1 MQIDQHLQSRG
12 LRRPAW
18 AVALLFV
25 ASPAARAAEAASGEQ
40 IYRAQC
46 EECHGAAGEGVKD
59 KHPKPLAGDKSA
71 AQLRRLI
78 AKTMPE
84 DDPGSLS
91 TVEAEKVAAY
101 VFDTFY
107 SPAARE
113 RNKPPRVELARL
125 TVAQYRNAVADLIG
139 SFRTPGKWDD
149 QRGLQGEYFN
159 SRGFR
164 REKAVVERLDP
175 EVQFDFG
182 TSGPQADKFDPSQF
196 SIRWQGSV
204 LAPETGTYDFI
215 VRTEH
220 AARLWVNDNERPL
233 IDAWVKSGNDLEYR
247 ASIFLLGGRAYPL
260 RLEFSKAKQGVDDSK
275 KNKDKPAP
283 RVQASIALLW
293 KEPQKAP
300 DVIPARNLSPN
311 RFSEVFAVD
320 TPFPPDDRSLGW
332 ERGTTVSKAW
342 DQATTD
348 AAITT
353 AGYVAAH
360 IDEFL
365 GVKSSR
371 RDRLGS
377 GNPAEINLDGAGY
390 TVDPER
396 PRKLREFCRRFIER
410 AFRRPLTD
418 EQQRLY
424 VDHQFNSAQEPETAA
439 RRVVLLT
446 LLSPRF
452 LYREV
457 GGGPDGYDVAS
468 RLAFAL
474 WDSAPDQE
482 LLDAAAAGKLV
493 TREQIASQA
502 ERMLADTRARAK
514 LRGFFL
520 QWLKVDAAPDIAK
533 DSKRFPAFDAAIAS
547 DLRSSLELF
556 LDDIIWSP
564 TSDFRNLLLSEDLYL
579 NGRLA
584 KFYAVDLPPD
594 SRLLAQIITGPALT
608 KFLSAD
614 RPFQKVTLVAGHR
627 AGVLTHPYLMAAFAY
642 TGSSSPIHRGIFLA
656 RGVLGMSLRPPPEAF
671 TPLPE
676 DLHPTLTTRER
687 VTLQTRAQACQSC
700 HAVINPLGFTLEH
713 FDAVGRYRDKDNGKP
728 VDASGTYETRAGK
741 AVTFHE
747 ARDLAIFLA
756 GSSDVYEA
764 FAEQLFHHLVKQP
777 VRAYGQNTLADLRQS
792 FVQNGFNIR
801 KLAVEIATTAAVP
814 PKPKQPGG

>member
-1 MQIDQHLQSRG
+1 
-12 LRRPAW
+12 LRRLAC
-18 AVALLFV
+18 AVLLSLV
-25 ASPAARAAEAASGEQ
+25 AASPARAADGFNGEQ
-40 IYRAQC
+40 IYRKQC
-46 EECHGAAGEGVKD
+46 AECHGASGEGVKD

-71 AQLRRLI
+71 AQLARLI

-91 TVEAEKVAAY
+91 GTEAEKVAAY

-149 QRGLQGEYFN
+149 RRGLQGDYFN
-159 SRGFR
+159 ARGFR
-164 REKAVVERLDP
+164 RENPVLERVDP
-175 EVQFDFG
+175 EVRFDFG
-182 TSGPQADKFDPSQF
+182 TTGPQVDKFDPSQF
-196 SIRWQGSV
+196 SIRWEGAV
-204 LAPETGTYDFI
+204 LAPETGNYDFI

-220 AARLWVNDNERPL
+220 AARLWVNDTNRPL
-233 IDAWVKSGNDLEYR
+233 IDAWVKSGNDTEYR
-247 ASIFLLGGRAYPL
+247 ASIFLVGGRAYPL

-275 KNKDKPAP
+275 KNKDKPPP
-283 RVQASIALLW
+283 RVQASVVLLW

-300 DVIPARNLSPN
+300 EVIPARNLSPN
-311 RFSEVFAVD
+311 RFPEVFAVE

-332 ERGTTVSKAW
+332 ERGTAVSKAW

-353 AGYVAAH
+353 ASYVAAH
-360 IDEFL
+360 LDEFL
-365 GVKSSR
+365 GVKSPR
-371 RDRLGS
+371 RERGLGS
-377 GNPAEINLDGAGY
+377 GNPADINLDGAGAA
-390 TVDPER
+390 TFDPER
-396 PRKLREFCRRFIER
+396 PRKLREFCRRFVER
-410 AFRRPLTD
+410 AFRQPLTD
-418 EQQRLY
+418 EQQRIY
-424 VDHQFNSAQEPETAA
+424 VDHQFDAAQSPETAVQ
-439 RRVVLLT
+439 RVVLLT

-482 LLDAAAAGKLV
+482 LLDAAAAGKLA
-493 TREQIASQA
+493 TRDQIARQA

-533 DSKRFPAFDAAIAS
+533 DAKRFPGFDVAVAS

-579 NGRLA
+579 NGKLA
-584 KFYAVDLPPD
+584 KFYGVDLPPD
-594 SRLLAQIITGPALT
+594 PRLRAQIVTGPALA

-614 RPFQKVTLVAGHR
+614 QPFQKVTLVSGHR

-671 TPLPE
+671 APLPE

-756 GSSDVYEA
+756 DSSDVHEA

-777 VRAYGQNTLADLRQS
+777 VRAYGPDTLAELRQS
-792 FVQNGFNIR
+792 FAQSGFNIR
-801 KLAVEIATTAAVP
+801 KLAVQIAIVATLP
-814 PKPKQPGG
+814 PKPKQPGS